1 MPCATRQMTAEP
13 SPPARTEE
21 STGGR
26 GKPPGTAFLPLGIG
40 LILLVLMT
48 ILPSLATDAHGK
60 ADHPA
65 ALLIFWA
72 MSAGFVRGVGFV
84 PLHWLPRL
92 LLSGYACALS
102 LALALVR
109 LYVIGRID
117 LYL

>member
-1 MPCATRQMTAEP
+1 MTFEP
-13 SPPARTEE
+13 SPTARTNE
-21 STGGR
+21 STSR
-26 GKPPGTAFLPLGIG
+26 TSKPPGVAFLPLGIA

-48 ILPSLATDAHGK
+48 ILPSVATDAHGK

-72 MSAGFVRGVGFV
+72 MSAGFVRGVGFI

-102 LALALVR
+102 LALALLR

-117 LYL
+117 LSL

>member
-1 MPCATRQMTAEP
+1 MSVEP
-13 SPPARTEE
+13 SPTARTEE
-21 STGGR
+21 GASN
-26 GKPPGTAFLPLGIG
+26 KSKAPGMAFLPLGIA

-48 ILPSLATDAHGK
+48 ILPSMATNAHGK

-72 MSAGFVRGVGFV
+72 MSAGFVRGVGFI

-92 LLSGYACALS
+92 LLSGYACTII
-102 LALALVR
+102 LALALLR

-117 LYL
+117 LPL